1 MNFSRQIGAG
11 RSVMRALFHYGQ
23 CYLQHLKRCYM
34 SSGVAASQNVKPGA
48 LVRSTTF
55 TELQLVEAAG
65 VLHVQILHATM
76 MRNMMTLSSLNFSM
90 VSFISL
96 KLYSNL
102 VVMKQMSQQ
111 VDYIINQNVLFDNLN
126 NDLKSC
132 NRQV

>member
-1 MNFSRQIGAG
+1 
-11 RSVMRALFHYGQ
+11 
-23 CYLQHLKRCYM
+23 
-34 SSGVAASQNVKPGA
+34 
-48 LVRSTTF
+48 
-55 TELQLVEAAG
+55 
-65 VLHVQILHATM
+65 M
-76 MRNMMTLSSLNFSM
+76 MRNMMTLSSLNFSV

-132 NRQV
+132 NRQVWFQ

>member
-1 MNFSRQIGAG
+1 
-11 RSVMRALFHYGQ
+11 
-23 CYLQHLKRCYM
+23 
-34 SSGVAASQNVKPGA
+34 
-48 LVRSTTF
+48 
-55 TELQLVEAAG
+55 
-65 VLHVQILHATM
+65 
-76 MRNMMTLSSLNFSM
+76 MTLSSLNFSV

>member
-1 MNFSRQIGAG
+1 
-11 RSVMRALFHYGQ
+11 
-23 CYLQHLKRCYM
+23 
-34 SSGVAASQNVKPGA
+34 
-48 LVRSTTF
+48 
-55 TELQLVEAAG
+55 
-65 VLHVQILHATM
+65 M

-132 NRQV
+132 NRQVWFQ